1 MPRATGAPK
10 SRAMIPPSDD
20 YRLDFP
26 ATRRNGQAI
35 FDVLQRVL
43 PEQGRVLEIG
53 SGSGQH
59 ITAFAAAL
67 PHLEWQASDPD
78 PRHRASV
85 DAWAEFAGLDQPPA
99 LDLDVTAHPW
109 PVDRADVVLSAN
121 MIHIAPWA
129 ACLGLLTGAGDILS
143 EGGLLYL
150 YGPFMIDGRHTADSN
165 ARFDGSLRAQDPAWG
180 VRDLDDVSAE
190 AAKHGLRLIEQIEM
204 PANNLSVIF
213 RKQA

>member
-1 MPRATGAPK
+1 M
-10 SRAMIPPSDD
+10 PPSDD
-20 YRLDFP
+20 PRLDFP

-35 FDVLQRVL
+35 FDVLRRVL
-43 PEQGRVLEIG
+43 PKQGQVLEIG

-67 PHLEWQASDPD
+67 PHLKWQASDPD

-85 DAWAEFAGLDQPPA
+85 DAWARFAGLDMPPA
-99 LDLDVTAHPW
+99 LALDVTARPW
-109 PVDRADVVLSAN
+109 PIVGADAVLSAN

-129 ACLGLLTGAGDILS
+129 ACLGLLAGAGDILP

-150 YGPFMIDGRHTADSN
+150 YGPFKIDGRHTADSN
-165 ARFDGSLRAQDPAWG
+165 ARFDASLRAQDPSWG
-180 VRDLDDVSAE
+180 VRDLDQVAAE
-190 AAKHGLRLIEQIEM
+190 SAKHGLSLIEQIDM

-213 RKQA
+213 RKQAPED